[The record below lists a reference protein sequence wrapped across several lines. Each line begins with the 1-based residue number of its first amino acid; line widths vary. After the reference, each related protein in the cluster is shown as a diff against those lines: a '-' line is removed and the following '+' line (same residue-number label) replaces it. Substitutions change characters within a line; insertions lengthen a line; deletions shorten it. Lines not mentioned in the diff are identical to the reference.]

1 MTYYIHDIPG
11 RLRVKSPVLRFNY
24 SAEKKI
30 AALLKALTGVE
41 SVAFNGA
48 TGSCLIY
55 YDRSMTCRDDI
66 VSVLSGNGYLNPPEA
81 ITNEEYVRN
90 VAAKF
95 LALLF
100 ALI

>member
-1 MTYYIHDIPG
+1 M
-11 RLRVKSPVLRFNY
+11 RFNY
-24 SAEKKI
+24 SAEKEI

-66 VSVLSGNGYLNPPEA
+66 VSVLSGNGYFNSPEA

-90 VAAKF
+90 AAAKF